1 MDARKIPAL
10 LLLAAAATPAFAARQ
25 DTPPLPESDA
35 VEGPTSREALRAAL
49 DAAPARTRLEG
60 MRGAR
65 ATSKVIFDSAPERPH
80 ELLLSAAFPARTR
93 IELVSADGRVERY
106 QLGRALFGRD
116 VSRERS
122 VPDPGYVLTGPGAV
136 ETELD
141 MALRRAVFFWPDELE
156 FVGAGRTRTAKVRTL
171 GVLIADLDEDTGRPR
186 TMTAY
191 GPDGRASASFR
202 EITWKERGRR
212 AWPDTFDFW
221 AGDRRI
227 WRETVT
233 DADDRWVLG
242 DPWFMPPD
250 LMGMAIGQREDAPVR
265 MRVSDR
271 AFGLVERLPAPIGI
285 ESASR
290 ALTARW
296 GELDRRMKAAGLELE
311 ESAALR
317 LDSERR
323 VIALEFRMPRS
334 GSQQKDRAPAG
345 WVPVEGSS
353 CWVVQAGEGAGS
365 MEEAFGHLERLGEE
379 RRTIGP
385 ARLRI
390 ALARD
395 EDGPRTGLRTLEAS
409 AVEQAVPEE
418 AKGRTEDRR

>member
-1 MDARKIPAL
+1 MDARTIPAL
-10 LLLAAAATPAFAARQ
+10 LLLAAASTPAFAARQ
-25 DTPPLPESDA
+25 DTPPPQESDA
-35 VEGPTSREALRAAL
+35 VEELTSREALRAAL
-49 DAAPARTRLEG
+49 DSAPARIRVG
-60 MRGAR
+60 GIRAAR

-122 VPDPGYVLTGPGAV
+122 VPDPGYALTGPGAV

-171 GVLIADLDEDTGRPR
+171 GVLIADLEEDTGRPR

-191 GPDGRASASFR
+191 GSDGRASASFR

-212 AWPDTFDFW
+212 AWPDTFEFW

-233 DADDRWVLG
+233 GADDRWVLG

-250 LMGMAIGQREDAPVR
+250 LMGKAIGQREDAPVR

-285 ESASR
+285 ESATR

-296 GELDRRMKAAGLELE
+296 GELDRRMEAAGLELE

-323 VIALEFRMPRS
+323 VIALEFRIPRS

-345 WVPVEGSS
+345 WAPVEGSS
-353 CWVVQAGEGAGS
+353 SWVVQAGEGVGG

-390 ALARD
+390 ALARG
-395 EDGPRTGLRTLEAS
+395 EDGPRTGDRTLEAS
-409 AVEQAVPEE
+409 AVEQAGPEE
-418 AKGRTEDRR
+418 AKGRTPDRR